1 MKIILEELNSNNLK
15 NKTDDVVNRL
25 KKEIEALNNL
35 NNNIEQ
41 TELGNKRLKI
51 LTNDFQQL
59 VQIARNKMTGNVST
73 DIRIIANRIDKI
85 WRETIYPLINE
96 YDKCVDK
103 YNLKNGTKLQHI
115 CKRTGDKILPSIK
128 TFKHFN
134 Y

>member
-1 MKIILEELNSNNLK
+1 MKIILEELNPNNLK
-15 NKTDDVVNRL
+15 NKTDDVVNRI

-35 NNNIEQ
+35 NNREQ
-41 TELGNKRLKI
+41 TELGNKRLKV

-59 VQIARNKMTGNVST
+59 VQIARNKMTGDVPTN
-73 DIRIIANRIDKI
+73 IRIVANKIDKI

-115 CKRTGDKILPSIK
+115 CKRTGDEIFPSIK
-128 TFKHFN
+128 TFKYFN

>member
-1 MKIILEELNSNNLK
+1 MKTILEELNPNNLK

-25 KKEIEALNNL
+25 RKEIEALNNL
-35 NNNIEQ
+35 NNREQ

-51 LTNDFQQL
+51 LTDDFQQL
-59 VQIARNKMTGNVST
+59 VQIARNKMTGNVPT
-73 DIRIIANRIDKI
+73 NIRIVANKIDKI
-85 WRETIYPLINE
+85 WRENIYPLINE

-115 CKRTGDKILPSIK
+115 CKRTGDEILPSIK

>member
-35 NNNIEQ
+35 NNDIKQ

-59 VQIARNKMTGNVST
+59 V
-73 DIRIIANRIDKI
+73 
-85 WRETIYPLINE
+85 
-96 YDKCVDK
+96 
-103 YNLKNGTKLQHI
+103 
-115 CKRTGDKILPSIK
+115 
-128 TFKHFN
+128 
-134 Y
+134 